1 MLWPMGLAVVILM
14 TAVVRWKRKGRDGER
29 KVVKKLRIKKEIE
42 ERVMR
47 NVEGMETDLKSFQ
60 GLRYCE
66 IEAITLKNTKLNS
79 GMKSSSTK
87 SIPEINVEKIDK
99 TIKLRTFTPKTQN
112 NSGLKNCYDFKSLS
126 SFSTVNSED
135 QIIDNAHD
143 SKEELSLETTI
154 YIRKQKRV
162 SFN

>member
-1 MLWPMGLAVVILM
+1 
-14 TAVVRWKRKGRDGER
+14 
-29 KVVKKLRIKKEIE
+29 
-42 ERVMR
+42 MR
-47 NVEGMETDLKSFQ
+47 NVEGMESDLKSFK
-60 GLRYCE
+60 GLRYWE

-87 SIPEINVEKIDK
+87 SIPEIDVEKIDK

-112 NSGLKNCYDFKSLS
+112 NSGLKNHYEDFKSLS

-154 YIRKQKRV
+154 YIRKPKRV
-162 SFN
+162 SFNW